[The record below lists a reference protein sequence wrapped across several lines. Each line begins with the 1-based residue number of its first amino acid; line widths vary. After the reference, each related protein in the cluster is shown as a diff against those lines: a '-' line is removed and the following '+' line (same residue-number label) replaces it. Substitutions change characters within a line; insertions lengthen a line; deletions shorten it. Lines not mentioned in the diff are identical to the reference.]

1 MRRTSSGGRTARSWP
16 AAFSRLEK
24 ALWKRAS
31 WGRVEVT
38 SAGVSRWR
46 RCSSREVGRGER
58 GRPRT
63 RKEPGAATA
72 TAAALPIQAAQ
83 HRTEQVPRAT
93 LFSRRNRC
101 DSGKSSAERCAT
113 WGQPKREPGT
123 LERVGDRPRPR
134 RRYRPAAD
142 RCFFLPTRLP
152 FSPVCVIV
160 LSLSAGA
167 SFWSV
172 SLHSIRQQ
180 VGHTSPTRQGDPL
193 GVRVRWVTVP
203 KGGTVFGGA
212 RRAVSPRRAVRF
224 ERVQTG
230 YVIMGNRLYVG
241 NLSFNTTEAELRD
254 AFAAHGEVVSAQ
266 LITDRMT
273 GQPRGFGFV
282 EMGSAADA
290 QKAIDAMNGAEL
302 GGRALTV
309 NEARER
315 TGGGG
320 GGGRGGSG
328 GFGGGGGGGGRGGR
342 NGGGGSR
349 RGNRGDRW

>member
-1 MRRTSSGGRTARSWP
+1 
-16 AAFSRLEK
+16 
-24 ALWKRAS
+24 
-31 WGRVEVT
+31 
-38 SAGVSRWR
+38 
-46 RCSSREVGRGER
+46 
-58 GRPRT
+58 
-63 RKEPGAATA
+63 
-72 TAAALPIQAAQ
+72 
-83 HRTEQVPRAT
+83 
-93 LFSRRNRC
+93 
-101 DSGKSSAERCAT
+101 
-113 WGQPKREPGT
+113 
-123 LERVGDRPRPR
+123 
-134 RRYRPAAD
+134 
-142 RCFFLPTRLP
+142 
-152 FSPVCVIV
+152 
-160 LSLSAGA
+160 
-167 SFWSV
+167 
-172 SLHSIRQQ
+172 
-180 VGHTSPTRQGDPL
+180 
-193 GVRVRWVTVP
+193 
-203 KGGTVFGGA
+203 
-212 RRAVSPRRAVRF
+212 
-224 ERVQTG
+224 
-230 YVIMGNRLYVG
+230 MGNRLYVG